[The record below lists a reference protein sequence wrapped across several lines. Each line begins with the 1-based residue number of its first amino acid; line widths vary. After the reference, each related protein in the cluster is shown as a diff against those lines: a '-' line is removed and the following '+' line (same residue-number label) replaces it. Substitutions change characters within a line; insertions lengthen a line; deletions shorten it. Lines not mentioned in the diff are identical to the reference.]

1 MEDGY
6 AACTVTAGPKER
18 NRSWR
23 ECRSQLRWPLTWRWT
38 SRSSMGTC
46 GTRSAQ
52 PRCGVGLGV
61 GLGAGLDAGLG
72 AGRCTSPREA
82 DASLSGRCRNLLRFH
97 PFEVSMETL
106 VQDIRFGIRSLLRT
120 PGFTV
125 VAILTLAL
133 GIGVNSAIFSIVSAV
148 LYRPLPVREPDR
160 LVEIYGKQA
169 SESGYGTHSY
179 LNYQTYRA
187 ATNTVSD
194 LVVYSNF
201 MANLV
206 DEGRAR
212 LVVGELVSDNYFTG
226 LGVRPA
232 LGRFFTPAEVAPID
246 GAALVVISDRFWRT
260 QFNAAPDVVGKTL
273 RLNGTIYEVVGVAD
287 PEFGGMIPGATSNM
301 WIPITMAEKVE
312 PFGNQRAPATSVGT
326 TRFERRGLHW
336 LSMKGR
342 MKPGV
347 TVAQVR
353 AEFEG
358 LIGRLG
364 AEYPEML
371 GKERIAVYASE
382 DVRIHPDADRYA
394 GPAATLLLAAVGL
407 VLLVACANLA
417 NLMLARA
424 TGRSHE
430 LAVRAALG
438 ASRARIARQLVTE
451 SLVLALA
458 GGALA
463 VPVTLVLT
471 SMVGRVKS
479 PIPMEI
485 SLAIAPDW
493 RVMVFILLIAMGT
506 GIAFGLV
513 PALRA
518 SRPDLVPALKD
529 VSTGGKRGR
538 RFSLRDVLV
547 VAQMA
552 VSLVLI
558 VIGALFVRSL
568 GAAGQVSLGY
578 DASRIGF
585 LTVPLEMIGYD
596 SRRGGVLLEQ
606 GAQRLRELPDVEAVS
621 LSSRLPLSINNNG
634 FGVRVVGQEL
644 PEDRPYAFDGAY
656 VDEHYLNALS
666 LKLLGGRGI
675 EPADRDGSRRVVV
688 ITRTMAE
695 RFWPGGAENALGREI
710 RTRTDGPTFQVIG
723 VVADHTVDSPGE
735 AAKSY
740 LLFPLDRSVNYG
752 NYLIRSTTPAAA
764 RIPAFEAEIRAL
776 EPEVAFM
783 DRGTLRHLAD
793 VKLFPIR
800 AGAWLIG
807 ACGFLAMLV
816 AAIGLYGVIAYSVNR
831 RVRELGIRA
840 ALGAAPGAIVR
851 MVIREGMT
859 LVAIGATVGAVL
871 ALGAAQALSGVLF
884 VPPFDPLSFGVAAG
898 VLAAAALLANAV
910 PAWRASRVDPIVA
923 LRSGA

>member
-1 MEDGY
+1 MD
-6 AACTVTAGPKER
+6 
-18 NRSWR
+18 
-23 ECRSQLRWPLTWRWT
+23 
-38 SRSSMGTC
+38 
-46 GTRSAQ
+46 
-52 PRCGVGLGV
+52 
-61 GLGAGLDAGLG
+61 
-72 AGRCTSPREA
+72 
-82 DASLSGRCRNLLRFH
+82 
-97 PFEVSMETL
+97 TL
-106 VQDIRFGIRSLLRT
+106 AHDIRFGLRGLLRT

-133 GIGVNSAIFSIVSAV
+133 GIGVNSAIFSIVNAV
-148 LYRPLPVREPDR
+148 LYRPLPVHEPER
-160 LVEIYGKQA
+160 LVEIYGKQE
-169 SESGYGTHSY
+169 SESGHGTHSY
-179 LNYQTYRA
+179 LNYLSYRE
-187 ATNTVSD
+187 ATTTVSD
-194 LVVYSNF
+194 LVAYSNF

-206 DEGRAR
+206 DGGRAR

-232 LGRFFTPAEVAPID
+232 LGRFFTPAEAAPID
-246 GAALVVISDRFWRT
+246 GAALAVISDRFWRT
-260 QFNAAPDVVGKTL
+260 HFNAAPDVVGRTL
-273 RLNGTIYEVVGVAD
+273 RLNGIVYEVVGVAA
-287 PEFGGMIPGATSNM
+287 PEFGGMIPGTTTNL
-301 WIPITMAEKVE
+301 WIPLTMAEKVE
-312 PFGNQRAPATSVGT
+312 PFGNQRVPAATPGT
-326 TRFERRGLHW
+326 TRFDRRGVHW
-336 LSMKGR
+336 MSMKGR

-347 TVAQVR
+347 TVAQVQ

-358 LIGRLG
+358 LLGRLA

-371 GKERIAVYASE
+371 GKERIIVYATE

-394 GPAATLLLAAVGL
+394 NPAGVLLLAAAGL

-424 TGRSHE
+424 TGRAHE

-463 VPVTLVLT
+463 VPVAVGLT
-471 SMVGRVKS
+471 SMLSRVKS
-479 PIPMEI
+479 PIPIEI
-485 SLAIAPDW
+485 GLAIAPDW
-493 RVMVFILLIAMGT
+493 RVMVFILLVAMGT
-506 GIAFGLV
+506 GVAFGLA
-513 PALRA
+513 PAVRA

-529 VSTGGKRGR
+529 ASTDGKRGR
-538 RFSLRDVLV
+538 RFGLRDLLV

-558 VIGALFVRSL
+558 VVGALFVRSL
-568 GAAGQVSLGY
+568 AAAGQVPLGY

-585 LTVPLEMIGYD
+585 LTVPLEMVGYD
-596 SRRGGVLLEQ
+596 GARGGVLLEQ

-621 LSSRLPLSINNNG
+621 LASRITLSLNNNG

-644 PEDRPYAFDGAY
+644 PDDRPYAIDGAY
-656 VDEHYLNALS
+656 VDEHYLDAMS
-666 LKLLGGRGI
+666 LKVLAGRGI
-675 EPADRDGSRRVVV
+675 EPADRDGSREVVV

-695 RFWPGGAENALGREI
+695 RFWPGSVENALGREI
-710 RTRTDGPTFQVIG
+710 RRSANGPAFRVIG

-735 AAKSY
+735 TAKSY
-740 LLFPLDRSVNYG
+740 LLFPMGRTENYA
-752 NYLIRSTTPAAA
+752 NYLIRTTTPAAA
-764 RIPAFEAEIRAL
+764 RIPAFEAALRAL

-783 DRGTLRHLAD
+783 DRGTLRDLAD

-807 ACGFLAMLV
+807 ACGLLAMLV

-831 RVRELGIRA
+831 RVRELGVRA

-851 MVIREGMT
+851 LVIREGMV
-859 LVAIGATVGAVL
+859 LVGIGAAVGAAL
-871 ALGAAQALSGVLF
+871 AFAAATALSGVLF
-884 VPPFDPLSFGVAAG
+884 VPPFELLSFGLATG
-898 VLAAAALLANAV
+898 LLAAAALLANAV

-923 LRSGA
+923 LRAD